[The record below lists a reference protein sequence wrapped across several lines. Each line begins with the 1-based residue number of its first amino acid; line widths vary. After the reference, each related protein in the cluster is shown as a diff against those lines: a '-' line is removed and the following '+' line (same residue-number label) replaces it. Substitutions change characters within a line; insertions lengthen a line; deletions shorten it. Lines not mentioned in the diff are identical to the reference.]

1 MNMTTTKSDN
11 ASSSKA
17 ARTQTAVAATPES
30 KRRYRGSAVE
40 ERRAQRRQQLID
52 AAIQVYGENGY
63 RHSGVKQVCDAAGL
77 TQRYFY
83 ESFGHSD
90 ELLIACYEQA
100 ARWMRD
106 DNMAAAQ
113 AAGKDPVLRSRAM
126 LQSYFQRLKE
136 NPTIGRLLLIEIR
149 GISPA
154 VDQAIE
160 KALKATSDDIA
171 RVLARPGKHF
181 DELLQAGILGGVIH
195 IALHWMANGYSTP
208 VDVVTDTALKLG
220 ISLLDDHD

>member
-1 MNMTTTKSDN
+1 MNITTNPAPAEK
-11 ASSSKA
+11 K
-17 ARTQTAVAATPES
+17 PEP

-52 AAIQVYGENGY
+52 AAIRVYGENGY

-83 ESFGHSD
+83 ESFAHSD
-90 ELLIACYEQA
+90 ELLIASYEQA
-100 ARWMRD
+100 ARWMRE

-113 AAGKDPVLRSRAM
+113 AAGADPVARSRAM
-126 LQSYFQRLKE
+126 LLAYFQRLKE
-136 NPTIGRLLLIEIR
+136 NPTIARLLLIEIR

-154 VDQAIE
+154 VDEAIE

-171 RVLARPGKHF
+171 RILARPGQRF

-195 IALHWMANGYSTP
+195 IALHWMANAYRTP

-220 ISLLDDHD
+220 VSLLDVNG

>member
-1 MNMTTTKSDN
+1 MNTTTSN
-11 ASSSKA
+11 PSSIA
-17 ARTQTAVAATPES
+17 AATAATTVN
-30 KRRYRGSAVE
+30 KRHYRGSAVE

-52 AAIQVYGENGY
+52 AAIQVYGQNGY

-83 ESFGHSD
+83 ESFAHSD

-100 ARWMRD
+100 ARWMRE
-106 DNMAAAQ
+106 DNMAAAK
-113 AAGKDPVLRSRAM
+113 AAGRDPVVRSRAM
-126 LQSYFQRLKE
+126 LQAYFQSLKD

-154 VDQAIE
+154 VDEAIE

-171 RVLARPGKHF
+171 RVLARPGRRF

-208 VDVVTDTALKLG
+208 VDVVTETALKLG
-220 ISLLDDHD
+220 VSLLDDNG

>member
-1 MNMTTTKSDN
+1 MNTTTN
-11 ASSSKA
+11 AASTGNA
-17 ARTQTAVAATPES
+17 PEP

-52 AAIQVYGENGY
+52 AAVRVYGENGY

-83 ESFGHSD
+83 ESFAHSD
-90 ELLIACYEQA
+90 ELLIAAYEQA
-100 ARWMRD
+100 ACWMRE

-113 AAGKDPVLRSRAM
+113 AAGADPVARSRAM
-126 LQSYFQRLKE
+126 LQAWFQRLKE
-136 NPTIGRLLLIEIR
+136 NPTIARLLLIEIR

-154 VDQAIE
+154 VDHAIE
-160 KALKATSDDIA
+160 KALKTTSDDIA
-171 RVLARPGKHF
+171 RVLARPGQRF

-195 IALHWMANGYSTP
+195 IALHWMANDYRTS
-208 VDVVTDTALKLG
+208 VDVVTATALKLG
-220 ISLLDDHD
+220 VSLLEDSV

>member
-1 MNMTTTKSDN
+1 MNTTTTKPGITPSN
-11 ASSSKA
+11 KTAKTSTA
-17 ARTQTAVAATPES
+17 AAATPES

-100 ARWMRD
+100 ARWLREE
-106 DNMAAAQ
+106 NMAAAK

-126 LQSYFQRLKE
+126 LQAYFQNLRDS
-136 NPTIGRLLLIEIR
+136 PTIGRLLLIEIR

-160 KALKATSDDIA
+160 KALKASSDDIA
-171 RVLARPGKHF
+171 QVLARPGKPF

-195 IALHWMANGYSTP
+195 IALHWMANGYCTP

-220 ISLLDDHD
+220 VSLLD

>member
-1 MNMTTTKSDN
+1 MNTDGKADKAPVTATATTDG
-11 ASSSKA
+11 
-17 ARTQTAVAATPES
+17 

-40 ERRAQRRQQLID
+40 ERRALRRQQLID

-100 ARWMRD
+100 ARWMRE
-106 DNMAAAQ
+106 DNMAAAK
-113 AAGKDPVLRSRAM
+113 AAGKDQVLRSRAM
-126 LQSYFQRLKE
+126 LLAFFQALKE

-154 VDQAIE
+154 VDHAIE

-171 RVLARPGKHF
+171 QVLARPGKPF

-195 IALHWMANGYSTP
+195 IALHWMASGYRTP

-220 ISLLDDHD
+220 VSLLDENG

>member
-1 MNMTTTKSDN
+1 MNTTTTAP
-11 ASSSKA
+11 ASE
-17 ARTQTAVAATPES
+17 P

-40 ERRAQRRQQLID
+40 ERRALRRQQLID
-52 AAIQVYGENGY
+52 AAVQVYGQNGY
-63 RHSGVKQVCDAAGL
+63 RHSGVKQICDAAGL

-83 ESFGHSD
+83 ESFAHSD
-90 ELLIACYEQA
+90 DLLIAAYEQA
-100 ARWMRD
+100 ARWMRE

-113 AAGKDPVLRSRAM
+113 EAGPDPVARSRAM
-126 LQSYFQRLKE
+126 LLAYFQRLKE
-136 NPTIGRLLLIEIR
+136 NPTIARLLLIEIR

-171 RVLARPGKHF
+171 RVLARPGQRF

-195 IALHWMANGYSTP
+195 IALHWMINGYRTP
-208 VDVVTDTALKLG
+208 VEVVTDTALKLG
-220 ISLLDDHD
+220 VSLLDG